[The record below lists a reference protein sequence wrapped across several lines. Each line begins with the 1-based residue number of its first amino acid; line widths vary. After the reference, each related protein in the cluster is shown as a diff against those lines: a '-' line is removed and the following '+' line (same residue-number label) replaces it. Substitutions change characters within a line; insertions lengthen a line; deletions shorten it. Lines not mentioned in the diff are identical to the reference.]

1 MIVKLLIA
9 AAAVASTLVAV
20 APEQAKADVDFHV
33 GVNLAHPG
41 FYPGYGYG
49 YQPVYPAYGP
59 SKISCYQGKQ
69 TVRWSGFFKVQ
80 AIDCHGPTYRY
91 NARKAGNFYQV
102 TVSAWSGQIVK
113 VKPFAIY

>member
-1 MIVKLLIA
+1 
-9 AAAVASTLVAV
+9 
-20 APEQAKADVDFHV
+20 
-33 GVNLAHPG
+33 
-41 FYPGYGYG
+41 
-49 YQPVYPAYGP
+49 
-59 SKISCYQGKQ
+59 
-69 TVRWSGFFKVQ
+69 VRWSGFFKVQ